1 MNYAEKREK
10 ALIIWEEQ
18 IKLIPSDV
26 QLQGALWD
34 CQSEMREVAEA
45 APELS
50 GKALERAEAAE
61 AAAQREKPFDV
72 EAGWARFKSLI
83 PNTGSISV

>member
-1 MNYAEKREK
+1 MLLHCSGFLREPD
-10 ALIIWEEQ
+10 AIL
-18 IKLIPSDV
+18 
-26 QLQGALWD
+26 A
-34 CQSEMREVAEA
+34 EMREVAEA

-50 GKALERAEAAE
+50 GKALARAEAAE

-83 PNTGSISV
+83 PNVGHFSV